1 LRIKRGNEIKE
12 EIYMKTKKT
21 NNKEYLIATEYFK
34 KNDFEKTIEI
44 CKNISNKN
52 INNGDVHHLM
62 ALALTQLK
70 KYPEAFLEI
79 DKAIKLDKRKI
90 SLYLFK
96 GNLNR
101 EVKNYEQALSS
112 FKIALELNS
121 KSTDVLYWISV
132 TMYQMGQKNSALNII
147 NSSLL
152 IEKNNKSILLKAK
165 CLEDLQRF
173 TEAMD
178 EYDVL
183 ISKDAKDIKTLLAKS
198 DLLRRMFKYDLA
210 LEYASKAMEAD
221 EKNINC
227 YLIQSVIYKDKQNI
241 EKSLQLLNDG
251 LKIKP
256 DSEQANFNKSIIL
269 LQSGNL
275 KDGWEF
281 YEWRW
286 KIVEWTSVPL
296 KTSKPIWNGEKDIT
310 LYLWPEQGI
319 GDEVMFASIF
329 NDVKK
334 DVKKLIVKI
343 DFRLLEVF
351 ERSFPDI
358 KFISSKNETIEE
370 NYEFHLPI
378 GSLPKFY
385 RNDLKDFE
393 NKNNK
398 YLKTNQLIDDNLNIQ
413 FIKYKNKRKI
423 GISWKSKN
431 PSSGLKRS
439 AELEDVIKYVNDNE
453 AIYVNLQY
461 GDVAAEITEI
471 QQKGFNIVNITEI
484 DNMQNID
491 GLLSIINIC
500 DEVISI
506 DNSTVH
512 FAGAIGKKTEVLMHE
527 SADFRWEMQGNTT
540 KWYKSLSLKRNII
553 I

>member
-1 LRIKRGNEIKE
+1 LRINRGNEIKE

-34 KNDFEKTIEI
+34 KNEFEKTIEI
-44 CKNISNKN
+44 CKNISSKN

-62 ALALTQLK
+62 ALALTQVK

-112 FKIALELNS
+112 FKTALELNS

-178 EYDVL
+178 EYDFL

-210 LEYASKAMEAD
+210 LEYASKAMAAD

-329 NDVKK
+329 NDVKR

-343 DFRLLEVF
+343 DL
-351 ERSFPDI
+351 
-358 KFISSKNETIEE
+358 N
-370 NYEFHLPI
+370 
-378 GSLPKFY
+378 PK
-385 RNDLKDFE
+385 
-393 NKNNK
+393 
-398 YLKTNQLIDDNLNIQ
+398 TLIN
-413 FIKYKNKRKI
+413 
-423 GISWKSKN
+423 
-431 PSSGLKRS
+431 
-439 AELEDVIKYVNDNE
+439 
-453 AIYVNLQY
+453 
-461 GDVAAEITEI
+461 
-471 QQKGFNIVNITEI
+471 
-484 DNMQNID
+484 
-491 GLLSIINIC
+491 
-500 DEVISI
+500 
-506 DNSTVH
+506 
-512 FAGAIGKKTEVLMHE
+512 
-527 SADFRWEMQGNTT
+527 
-540 KWYKSLSLKRNII
+540 
-553 I
+553 

>member
-1 LRIKRGNEIKE
+1 MI
-12 EIYMKTKKT
+12 
-21 NNKEYLIATEYFK
+21 
-34 KNDFEKTIEI
+34 
-44 CKNISNKN
+44 
-52 INNGDVHHLM
+52 
-62 ALALTQLK
+62 
-70 KYPEAFLEI
+70 
-79 DKAIKLDKRKI
+79 
-90 SLYLFK
+90 
-96 GNLNR
+96 
-101 EVKNYEQALSS
+101 LS
-112 FKIALELNS
+112 
-121 KSTDVLYWISV
+121 
-132 TMYQMGQKNSALNII
+132 G
-147 NSSLL
+147 
-152 IEKNNKSILLKAK
+152 
-165 CLEDLQRF
+165 
-173 TEAMD
+173 
-178 EYDVL
+178 
-183 ISKDAKDIKTLLAKS
+183 
-198 DLLRRMFKYDLA
+198 
-210 LEYASKAMEAD
+210 
-221 EKNINC
+221 
-227 YLIQSVIYKDKQNI
+227 
-241 EKSLQLLNDG
+241 
-251 LKIKP
+251 
-256 DSEQANFNKSIIL
+256 
-269 LQSGNL
+269 
-275 KDGWEF
+275 
-281 YEWRW
+281 
-286 KIVEWTSVPL
+286 
-296 KTSKPIWNGEKDIT
+296 
-310 LYLWPEQGI
+310 
-319 GDEVMFASIF
+319 
-329 NDVKK
+329 
-334 DVKKLIVKI
+334 KI
-343 DFRLLEVF
+343 DFRLLKVF

-398 YLKTNQLIDDNLNIQ
+398 YLKTNQLIDNNLNSY

-439 AELEDVIKYVNDNE
+439 AELEDVIKYINDNE

-461 GDVAAEITEI
+461 GDVAAEIIEI
-471 QQKGFNIVNITEI
+471 QKKGFNIVNITEI

>member
-1 LRIKRGNEIKE
+1 
-12 EIYMKTKKT
+12 
-21 NNKEYLIATEYFK
+21 
-34 KNDFEKTIEI
+34 
-44 CKNISNKN
+44 
-52 INNGDVHHLM
+52 
-62 ALALTQLK
+62 
-70 KYPEAFLEI
+70 
-79 DKAIKLDKRKI
+79 
-90 SLYLFK
+90 
-96 GNLNR
+96 
-101 EVKNYEQALSS
+101 
-112 FKIALELNS
+112 
-121 KSTDVLYWISV
+121 
-132 TMYQMGQKNSALNII
+132 MYQMGQKKSALNVI

-152 IEKNNKSILLKAK
+152 IEKNTKSILLKAK
-165 CLEDLQRF
+165 CLEDLQKF
-173 TEAMD
+173 NEAMD
-178 EYDVL
+178 EYDNL
-183 ISKDAKDIKTLLAKS
+183 INKDGKDVKTLLAKS

-210 LEYASKAMEAD
+210 LECATNAMAVD
-221 EKNINC
+221 DKNINC
-227 YLIQSVIYKDKQNI
+227 YLIQAVIYKDTQNI

-256 DSEQANFNKSIIL
+256 ESEQANFNKSIIL

-275 KDGWEF
+275 KSGWDF

-286 KIVEWTSVPL
+286 KIAEWTSVPL
-296 KTSKPIWNGEKDIT
+296 KTTKPIWSGEKDII

-358 KFISSKNETIEE
+358 KFVSSKNEVKEE
-370 NYEFHLPI
+370 EYEFHLPI
-378 GSLPKFY
+378 GSLPKSY

-393 NKNNK
+393 NKNIK
-398 YLKTNQLIDDNLNIQ
+398 YLETNPIIDSELNI
-413 FIKYKNKRKI
+413 KLVNYKNKRKI

-439 AELEDVIKYVNDNE
+439 AELEDVIKYVNDND

-461 GDVAAEITEI
+461 GDVAAEISEI
-471 QQKGFNIVNITEI
+471 QEKGFNILNITEI
-484 DNMQNID
+484 DNMKNID
-491 GLLSIINIC
+491 GLMSIINIC

-540 KWYKSLSLKRNII
+540 KWYKSLTLKRNII
-553 I
+553 L

>member
-1 LRIKRGNEIKE
+1 
-12 EIYMKTKKT
+12 MKNKK
-21 NNKEYLIATEYFK
+21 NNKEYLVAVENFK
-34 KNDFEKTIEI
+34 KNEYEKTVQI
-44 CKNISNKN
+44 CRNILAKNS
-52 INNGDVHHLM
+52 NGDAHHLM
-62 ALALTQLK
+62 AVALTQLK
-70 KYPEAFLEI
+70 KYNEALMEI
-79 DKAIKLDKRKI
+79 DKAIKIDKSNI

-96 GNLNR
+96 GNIYR
-101 EVKNYEQALSS
+101 EIKTYEQALSS
-112 FKIALELNS
+112 FKIALELN
-121 KSTDVLYWISV
+121 KKNTEVLYWIAV
-132 TMYQMGQKNSALNII
+132 TMYQMGQKKSALNIVN
-147 NSSLL
+147 NSLM

-173 TEAMD
+173 NEAMA
-178 EYDVL
+178 EYDFL
-183 ISKDAKDIKTLLAKS
+183 INKDEKDVKSLLAKS

-210 LEYASKAMEAD
+210 LEYAVKAMNLE

-241 EKSLQLLNDG
+241 EKSLELLNEG
-251 LKIKP
+251 LKLKP

-269 LQSGNL
+269 LQSGSL
-275 KDGWEF
+275 KNGWDF

-286 KIVEWTSVPL
+286 KIAEWTSVPL
-296 KTSKPIWNGEKDIT
+296 KTLKPRWNGDKDIT

-343 DFRLLEVF
+343 DYRLLEIF

-358 KFISSKNETIEE
+358 KFISSKEEINEED
-370 NYEFHLPI
+370 YEFHLPI
-378 GSLPKFY
+378 GSLPKYY
-385 RNDLKDFE
+385 RNDLKEFE
-393 NKNNK
+393 NKNNQ
-398 YLKTNQLIDDNLNIQ
+398 YLKTNPEIDKFLNDKLS
-413 FIKYKNKRKI
+413 KYTNQRKI

-431 PSSGLKRS
+431 PTSGLKRS
-439 AELEDVIKYVNDNE
+439 AELEDIIKYINDE
-453 AIYVNLQY
+453 DAIYVNLQY
-461 GDVAAEITEI
+461 GDVEQEIEES
-471 QQKGFNIVNITEI
+471 QKKGFNVINIIEI
-484 DNMQNID
+484 DNMKNID
-491 GLLSIINIC
+491 GLLSLINIC
-500 DEVISI
+500 DEIISI

-527 SADFRWEMQGNTT
+527 SADFRWEMKGTTT

>member
-1 LRIKRGNEIKE
+1 
-12 EIYMKTKKT
+12 MKTKKT

-34 KNDFEKTIEI
+34 KNDFGKTIEI
-44 CKNISNKN
+44 CENISNKN
-52 INNGDVHHLM
+52 NNNGDVHHLM

-70 KYPEAFLEI
+70 KYTEAFLEI
-79 DKAIKLDKRKI
+79 EKAIKLDKRKI
-90 SLYLFK
+90 SLYIFK

-112 FKIALELNS
+112 FKIALELNN

-132 TMYQMGQKNSALNII
+132 TMYQMGQKKSALNII

-178 EYDVL
+178 EYDFL

-210 LEYASKAMEAD
+210 LEYASKAMAVD

-286 KIVEWTSVPL
+286 KIDEWTSVPL

-329 NDVKK
+329 NDVKR

-358 KFISSKNETIEE
+358 KFISSKNEIIEE

-398 YLKTNQLIDDNLNIQ
+398 YLKTNQLIDDNLNSQ

-439 AELEDVIKYVNDNE
+439 AELEDVIKYVNDDD

-461 GDVAAEITEI
+461 GDVAAEITGI
-471 QQKGFNIVNITEI
+471 LQKGFNIVNITEI

-491 GLLSIINIC
+491 GLLSIINMC